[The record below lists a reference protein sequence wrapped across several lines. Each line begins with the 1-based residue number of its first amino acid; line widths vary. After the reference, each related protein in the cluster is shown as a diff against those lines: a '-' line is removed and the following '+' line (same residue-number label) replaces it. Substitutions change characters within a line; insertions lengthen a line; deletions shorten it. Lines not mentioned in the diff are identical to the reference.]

1 MKFSLPFLGAL
12 LCAAS
17 VVAINPA
24 DKVFGRAA
32 HKKPVIEKRHSSQ
45 PFKNPVLQKRASKFL
60 NANTESMI
68 SFLLSEKSRS
78 NLF

>member
-17 VVAINPA
+17 VAAINPA
-24 DKVFGRAA
+24 DKAFSRAA
-32 HKKPVIEKRHSSQ
+32 HKKPVIEKRHVSE

-60 NANTESMI
+60 NANTESII
-68 SFLLSEKSRS
+68 SFLLLSQSRS
-78 NLF
+78 NLR